1 VVVAVVQEQDQIIQ
15 ELMMELQVDQVV
27 VDQEEIQGV
36 LSLEEQEF
44 VDKEMQEE

>member
-1 VVVAVVQEQDQIIQ
+1 
-15 ELMMELQVDQVV
+15 MMELQVDQVV